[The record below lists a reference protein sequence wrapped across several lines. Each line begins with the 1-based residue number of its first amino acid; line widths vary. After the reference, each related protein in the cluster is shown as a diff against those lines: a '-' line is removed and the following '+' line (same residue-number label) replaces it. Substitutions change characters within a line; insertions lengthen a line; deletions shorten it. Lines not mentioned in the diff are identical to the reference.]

1 MLDDFGFVDFVWV
14 AVGVL
19 EEGFESI
26 GVFGVK
32 FKDGYFFGEQVFELE
47 DETDDD
53 SYPDKAPDEDIIDSG
68 RNHIDIRKSIVVHR
82 FKHIDPH
89 NPKIKRIINLKLR
102 FSL

>member
-1 MLDDFGFVDFVWV
+1 MLDDFGIVDFVRV

-26 GVFGVK
+26 GVFSVE
-32 FKDGYFFGEQVFELE
+32 FKDGYFVGEEVLELK

-53 SYPDKAPDEDIIDSG
+53 SQPDKAPDEDIVYSG
-68 RNHIDIRKSIVVHR
+68 RDHIDVRESIVVHR

-89 NPKIKRIINLKLR
+89 NPKIKRIINLKLS